1 MTISFNKAFLPALCF
16 ALSILVHI
24 LFFYA
29 WLVSGTYN
37 FSAPVT
43 HTQVVEVDLTRPA
56 VPAPPADETED
67 ITEASETEQ
76 DTEPE
81 TAPIVEKEKTAPE
94 KPSSALADKEQ
105 KPAPPD
111 SSKAVAAADGKP
123 PQQGGTAP
131 RLPSEKFLA
140 APYEK
145 LTYLISLYG
154 IPVGTAELEAKN
166 VHYEVWLT
174 LRVRSNA
181 AISSIYP
188 VDDLV
193 ETRHI
198 SGQFIMTKIRQ
209 KEGSFVSDEGFTINL
224 RKKRVSWF
232 DSLGGRSQTVAVP
245 TDEVFDTLSGIY
257 FLRNRQ
263 LQVGK
268 TETLHIFDSESY
280 ADVPVEIQR
289 RETVRLPNLTSVN
302 TLVIQPLQKSAG
314 IFRRTGDIHIWL
326 TDDAFKVPVKIV
338 TSVIIGTVT
347 VELISA
353 ETADPDKSLTTG
365 NR

>member
-1 MTISFNKAFLPALCF
+1 MTVLFNKAFLPALCF
-16 ALSILVHI
+16 TLSVLVHI

-29 WLVSGTYN
+29 WLISGTYN

-43 HTQVVEVDLTRPA
+43 HTQWVQVDLSQPA
-56 VPAPPADETED
+56 APESSSDETES
-67 ITEASETEQ
+67 INEAHEVEQ
-76 DTEPE
+76 DAEPD
-81 TAPIVEKEKTAPE
+81 TTPTVEKEKDVPE
-94 KPSSALADKEQ
+94 KPAPVVADTE
-105 KPAPPD
+105 KPRPIPD
-111 SSKAVAAADGKP
+111 GSKAAAAADK
-123 PQQGGTAP
+123 PQQQAGTVP

-145 LTYLISLYG
+145 LTYLISLFG

-166 VHYEVWLT
+166 IHYEVWLT
-174 LRVRSNA
+174 LRVRSNT
-181 AISSIYP
+181 AISSLYP

-209 KEGSFVSDEGFTINL
+209 KEGSFASDEGFTINL

-232 DSLGGRSQTVAVP
+232 DNLGGRSQTVTVP

-280 ADVPVEIQR
+280 AEVPVEILR
-289 RETVRLPNLTSVN
+289 KETVRLPNLTSVN
-302 TLVIQPLQKSAG
+302 SIVVKPLQKSAG
-314 IFRRTGDIHIWL
+314 LFRRTGDILIWM

-338 TSVIIGTVT
+338 TTVALGSVT

-353 ETADPDKSLTTG
+353 ETAPLDKSIIPG
-365 NR
+365 N